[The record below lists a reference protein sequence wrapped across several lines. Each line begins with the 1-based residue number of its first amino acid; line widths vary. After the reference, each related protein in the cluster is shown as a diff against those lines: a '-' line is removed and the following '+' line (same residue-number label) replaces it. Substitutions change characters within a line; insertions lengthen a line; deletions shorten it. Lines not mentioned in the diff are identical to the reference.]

1 MQADPA
7 EGRLTDFLQPW
18 GNSLVPPT
26 FPYPTLPA
34 ENAPEAQSSSEGQGR
49 NGTQPEAQSDE
60 ESMSTPLVIHTN
72 VHIDGDVVARVVSE
86 KMVAWMNGPLAGT
99 GGFDARRSYTPV
111 ES

>member
-1 MQADPA
+1 
-7 EGRLTDFLQPW
+7 
-18 GNSLVPPT
+18 
-26 FPYPTLPA
+26 
-34 ENAPEAQSSSEGQGR
+34 
-49 NGTQPEAQSDE
+49 
-60 ESMSTPLVIHTN
+60 MSNPLVIHTN